1 MPSTPRHHDPDPLGV
16 AQDMEGFPGP
26 LLDWKLIARLKLPFA
41 QIVKH
46 FGNPP
51 AAARRWFKVTASAPA
66 ILAVSPL
73 RKLGKSASGRAVT
86 LSPKHRRVA
95 AKR

>member
-1 MPSTPRHHDPDPLGV
+1 MPSTPRHRDPDPLGL

-26 LLDWKLIARLKLPFA
+26 LLDWKLIACLKLPYA

-51 AAARRWFKVTASAPA
+51 AAARHWFRVTGSTPA
-66 ILAVSPL
+66 IIAVSPL
-73 RKLGKSASGRAVT
+73 RKRRKSTSRHVVT
-86 LSPKHRRVA
+86 VSPKHRRVA

>member
-1 MPSTPRHHDPDPLGV
+1 MPSTTRRHDPDPLGL
-16 AQDMEGFPGP
+16 AQDVEGFPGP
-26 LLDWKLIARLKLPFA
+26 LLDWKLIARLNLPFE

-51 AAARRWFKVTASAPA
+51 AAALRWFKTTTSPR
-66 ILAVSPL
+66 AVSSQ
-73 RKLGKSASGRAVT
+73 RKLVKSTAAHLVT
-86 LSPKHRRVA
+86 MSPKHRRVA